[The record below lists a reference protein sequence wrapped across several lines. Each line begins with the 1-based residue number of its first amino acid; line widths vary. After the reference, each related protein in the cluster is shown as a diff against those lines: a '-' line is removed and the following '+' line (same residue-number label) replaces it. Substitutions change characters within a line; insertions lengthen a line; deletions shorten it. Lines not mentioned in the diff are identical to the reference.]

1 MDLLG
6 GMNMKTVSIVL
17 TQDQLA
23 AFVYLVDLGVKK
35 GGLQAVQPAALVVV
49 MLEQAQREL
58 KE

>member
-1 MDLLG
+1 MS
-6 GMNMKTVSIVL
+6 MKTVSIVL